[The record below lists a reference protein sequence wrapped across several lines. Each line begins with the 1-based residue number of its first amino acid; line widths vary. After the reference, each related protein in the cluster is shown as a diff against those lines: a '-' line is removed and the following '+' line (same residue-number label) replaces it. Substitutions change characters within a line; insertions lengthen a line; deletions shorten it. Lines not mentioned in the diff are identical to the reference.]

1 MVTFGMKGHSEDFC
15 LSFDLVTDAESV
27 GVIGLSV
34 FLHDAQGRHGQSS
47 NIRLQGVHCFQVTY
61 GRILPRE
68 KHTHTHI
75 YTNMLLKVSGHIV
88 TILFF
93 FYYVNTVKVCNLLS

>member
-1 MVTFGMKGHSEDFC
+1 MVTFGMKGQSEDFC
-15 LSFDLVTDAESV
+15 LSFYLVTAAESV

-34 FLHDAQGRHGQSS
+34 FLHDAPRRHGRNS

-61 GRILPRE
+61 RHILPRE
-68 KHTHTHI
+68 KHTHTYT
-75 YTNMLLKVSGHIV
+75 YTNMLLKVSGDVV

-93 FYYVNTVKVCNLLS
+93 FIV